1 MDLDDPALPAVAHLT
16 GPGAVDVVGAAVAV
30 AGGVLHDLRTSHVQ
44 YRPGAD
50 LVVRYRGDVTWADG
64 RRVEDE
70 TLLAATNRG
79 PALPGTVPVVAEAD
93 GHRIEAS
100 VWRWPFDPLL
110 TALEDAVTPGRV
122 DDVLA
127 PIVGATESLEVVAY
141 RPTERAVVRVG
152 GAAGQAYLKV
162 VPPAELPALVAR
174 HERLLAAGLPV
185 PEVLTATRDGL
196 AVLAE
201 RPGTTFRQRIK
212 DDLPGWPTAGHLCA
226 LLERLHALPAD
237 VPSTRGSRTSD
248 GRGHAALLA
257 AVLPDHAGALS
268 ALAERFDAGLDGV
281 HDRTGPMVH
290 GDLHEGQLVVEPSGA
305 ISGLLDVDDAGA
317 GDPLDDLATLAAHL
331 RLRATVLEPD
341 APGRVRRRLLET
353 SDDLRS
359 RAAARWGRIATDVT
373 VAAVL
378 VGLATGP
385 FRLQREGW
393 EGAVAATIVDATR
406 IAGLVPAGGSRT

>member
-1 MDLDDPALPAVAHLT
+1 MELDDPALPAVAHLT
-16 GPGAVDVVGAAVAV
+16 GPGAVDVVGAAVAA

-50 LVVRYRGDVTWADG
+50 LVVRYRGEVTWSDG
-64 RRVEDE
+64 QHVADE
-70 TLLAATNRG
+70 TLLAAANRG
-79 PALPGTVPVVAEAD
+79 GALPGTVPVVAEAD
-93 GHRIEAS
+93 GRELEAS

-110 TALEDAVTPGRV
+110 PALQDAVTPGRG
-122 DDVLA
+122 DHVLA
-127 PIVGATESLEVVAY
+127 PLIGATRSVEVVAY
-141 RPTERAVVRVG
+141 RPTERAVVRVE
-152 GAAGQAYLKV
+152 GAEGRAYVKV

-185 PEVLTATRDGL
+185 PEVLATTGEGL
-196 AVLAE
+196 VVLAE

-212 DDLPGWPTAGHLCA
+212 DDLAGWPTTDHLCA

-237 VPSTRGSRTSD
+237 VPSARGSRTAD

-268 ALAERFDAGLDGV
+268 ALAERFGAGLDAV
-281 HDRTGPMVH
+281 QRRSGPMVH
-290 GDLHEGQLVVEPSGA
+290 GDLHEGQLVVEASGA
-305 ISGLLDVDDAGA
+305 VSGLLDVDDAGA

-331 RLRATVLEPD
+331 RFRAAVLEPD

-359 RAAARWGRIATDVT
+359 RAAARWGRTATDVT

-393 EGAVAATIVDATR
+393 QGAVAATITDATR
-406 IAGLVPAGGSRT
+406 IAGLVTAGCRT